1 MWRDW
6 SVKITSALTYRVH
19 TIHPVS
25 WIYLCNVSAFIHINS
40 ALLSRTN
47 LVPPESR
54 SKSLTFTRRLVRIR
68 TRIFWR
74 RLITQTTFDLFH
86 IRRYLG
92 SREAAHYFHISL
104 SPIYVASNFLLI
116 ARARRLD
123 ATEANCRRERPF
135 VQHFAGR
142 SKTILWPVKRNVGGD
157 TPPGVPK
164 RLSPGL
170 VKSPSRFFARLIE
183 DVATESVAMWTPLI
197 GTAQTV
203 SSLVHLFSRGD
214 INRARIA
221 VRIALKSRTKRSP
234 GWYYIFI
241 GD

>member
-6 SVKITSALTYRVH
+6 SVKITSALTYREH

-47 LVPPESR
+47 LVPRKSIEEFNIHAASR
-54 SKSLTFTRRLVRIR
+54 SYIR

-135 VQHFAGR
+135 VQYFAGR
-142 SKTILWPVKRNVGGD
+142 SKTILWLVKRNVGGD

-170 VKSPSRFFARLIE
+170 VKSPSRFLRDLSKTLQPRALQCERRLLE
-183 DVATESVAMWTPLI
+183 RHKRFLRSCTC
-197 GTAQTV
+197 
-203 SSLVHLFSRGD
+203 SRGD
-214 INRARIA
+214 INRARMPLGSLLNREQNGPRVDITS
-221 VRIALKSRTKRSP
+221 L
-234 GWYYIFI
+234 
-241 GD
+241 